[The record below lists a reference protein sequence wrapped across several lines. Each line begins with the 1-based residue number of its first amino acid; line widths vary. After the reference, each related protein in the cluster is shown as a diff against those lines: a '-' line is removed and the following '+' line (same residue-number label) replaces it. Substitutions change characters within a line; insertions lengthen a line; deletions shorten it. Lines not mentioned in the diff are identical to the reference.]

1 MSRDRRQTIRIVWVI
16 GLVPQGEGRAVI
28 ENEEAD
34 DEPCPAVGTT
44 AFLTQ
49 HDLGPDPPRDR
60 ASLRA
65 EEWPPSLHRAAL
77 QGCAVGRSCGG
88 GRLGFEM
95 AASRS
100 GSAPSSFALS
110 KNECQGVASHDR

>member
-1 MSRDRRQTIRIVWVI
+1 M
-16 GLVPQGEGRAVI
+16 I

-34 DEPCPAVGTT
+34 DEPCPAVGTA
-44 AFLTQ
+44 AFLAQ
-49 HDLGPDPPRDR
+49 HDLGSDPPRDR
-60 ASLRA
+60 
-65 EEWPPSLHRAAL
+65 PSLGLRNGRLRFIAQLL

-110 KNECQGVASHDR
+110 KNEVSRSCFA

>member
-1 MSRDRRQTIRIVWVI
+1 MSSRSPPGDLEVI
-16 GLVPQGEGRAVI
+16 GLVAQGEGRAVI

-34 DEPCPAVGTT
+34 DERCPAVGT
-44 AFLTQ
+44 APFLAQ
-49 HDLGPDPPRDR
+49 HDLGSDPPRDR
-60 ASLRA
+60 PPPRA
-65 EEWPPSLHRAAL
+65 EKGPPSLHRAAL

-88 GRLGFEM
+88 GRLGFEI

-110 KNECQGVASHDR
+110 KNEVSRSCFA